1 MGKCNYLP
9 NYGDLLAAWLAENGY
24 DGLFCPNDDC
34 ACQLSDLF
42 PCGEFGDDCEAGYKE
57 PCPDGCGEHEFHI
70 LRDKPGP
77 VGHEECDE
85 LNGGR

>member
-1 MGKCNYLP
+1 MSNPTVREIVATFLR
-9 NYGDLLAAWLAENGY
+9 DEGY